1 MIEDAKFICYT
12 NIVIKLLEKLMAKS
26 ISVIGVGNIARAFL
40 SALSTLNGK
49 FEIPNGA
56 VTLYNRTPEKI
67 NDLKAA
73 GYNVTD
79 DIRSAAE
86 SGDIIFLGVKPQNLG
101 EIFAKLRELGAD
113 LESKIIISPCAGVS
127 TGALCALSGSRYAVR
142 IMPNTPMSIGKGV
155 TEICR
160 SKDVSDKDFQYICRV
175 FSMCGEVYTINEDE
189 FNAMTAATS
198 SAVAL
203 VYRLID
209 AFKKGAEE
217 YGASSPQLENAIAK
231 TFIGAAEMLMSSTKS
246 SEELVRE
253 VRSPKGATE
262 QALLVFDRDGI
273 DKTISDAIRACADR
287 CAELGADYEK

>member
-1 MIEDAKFICYT
+1 
-12 NIVIKLLEKLMAKS
+12 MAKTF
-26 ISVIGVGNIARAFL
+26 SVIGVGNIARAFL
-40 SALSTLNGK
+40 SALSTLSGK
-49 FEIPNGA
+49 FEIPKSA

-73 GYNVTD
+73 GYNVTE
-79 DIRSAAE
+79 DIKAAAE
-86 SGDIIFLGVKPQNLG
+86 CGDIIFLGIKPQNLG
-101 EIFAKLRELGAD
+101 EIFTKLRSLGAD
-113 LESKIIISPCAGVS
+113 LENKIIISPCAGVS
-127 TGALCALSGSRYAVR
+127 TDALCALSGSKYAVR

-160 SKDVSDKDFQYICRV
+160 SKDVSDKDLQYICRI
-175 FSMCGEVYTINEDE
+175 FSMCGEVYTVSEDE

-217 YGASSPQLENAIAK
+217 YGATSSQLENAIAK
-231 TFIGAAEMLMSSTKS
+231 TFIGAAEMLMSSPKT

-262 QALLVFDRDGI
+262 QALLVFDKDEI
-273 DKTISDAIRACADR
+273 DKTIADAIRACADR
-287 CAELGADYEK
+287 CAELGAEYEK